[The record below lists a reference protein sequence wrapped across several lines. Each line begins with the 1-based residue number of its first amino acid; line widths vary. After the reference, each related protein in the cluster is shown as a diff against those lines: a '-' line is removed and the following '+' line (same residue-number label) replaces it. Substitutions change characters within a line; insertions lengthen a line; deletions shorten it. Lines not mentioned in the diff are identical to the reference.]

1 MTEEQNDPTENKV
14 DKKKVLVIEDDLFL
28 IRAYQIKLEKEGFEV
43 WVATEGTTALN
54 YMQKDPP
61 DLVMLDLMLPGISG
75 FDVLENV
82 RKNPKW
88 KDVPVIVL
96 TNLGQEQDKKRV
108 EDLGVKDYIVK
119 ANVKI
124 MDVVEKVKSYI
135 K

>member
-1 MTEEQNDPTENKV
+1 MVTAGTTTAN
-14 DKKKVLVIEDDLFL
+14 KKKILVVEDDLFL

-43 WVATEGTTALN
+43 MVATEGTAAMDYL
-54 YMQKDPP
+54 QKDPP
-61 DLVMLDLMLPGISG
+61 DMVMLDLMLPGISG
-75 FDVLENV
+75 FDVLENI

-88 KDVPVIVL
+88 KGVPVIVL

-108 EDLGVKDYIVK
+108 EELGVKDYIVK

-124 MDVVEKVKSYI
+124 ADVIEKVKGYL

>member
-1 MTEEQNDPTENKV
+1 MDNQQQNSAENK
-14 DKKKVLVIEDDLFL
+14 KKILVVEDDLFL

-54 YMQKDPP
+54 YLEKDPP

-75 FDVLENV
+75 FDVLERV
-82 RKNPKW
+82 RQNSKW

-124 MDVVEKVKSYI
+124 TEVIEKVKSYL